1 MSVKILERK
10 KNPLLKR
17 EEVYAVFEHAGKPTP
32 SRPDILPFLE
42 KVLNVKKDLI
52 LIHKI
57 FSVKGKG
64 ESKVKVFVYSKKED
78 IPKDK
83 LEIIQRRMKKAKKE
97 KPAETAGEAGKE
109 EGPEEEKGGEPA
121 TGEEGK
127 SEEGK
132 EAKAGKEESE
142 DRSGAEGESG
152 EKEEGEPE
160 KEESGG
166 SGEEKEQGK
175 EGESEGEK
183 KG

>member
-109 EGPEEEKGGEPA
+109 EEPEEEKGGEPA
-121 TGEEGK
+121 AGEEGK

-132 EAKAGKEESE
+132 ESG
-142 DRSGAEGESG
+142 DMSGAEGESG
-152 EKEEGEPE
+152 

>member
-132 EAKAGKEESE
+132 ESE

-152 EKEEGEPE
+152 GKEEGEHR